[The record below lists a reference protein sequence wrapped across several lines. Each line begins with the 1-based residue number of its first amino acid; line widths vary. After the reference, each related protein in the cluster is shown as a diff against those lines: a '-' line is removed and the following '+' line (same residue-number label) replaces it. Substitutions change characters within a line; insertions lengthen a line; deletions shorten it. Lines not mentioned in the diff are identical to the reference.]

1 MPIDASKVTWD
12 APEASTEPQSS
23 DAPKVRWDKPK
34 APAAT
39 GIDAAAVEW
48 DSAPA
53 PAATAE
59 RAPRTLA
66 SPAQPDFGN
75 VRTDVTST
83 EAMPARPK
91 PGFGRT
97 LGDAVERGAASAIA
111 STAHTVTDFIDQTV
125 QAPLRGLGKAAADA
139 FHITADPDVA
149 RELGDPLGVRAEA
162 ATNLAIEGTINAD
175 RQASSERIGAR
186 PTLAELK
193 ENPGEAVHRQALR
206 LTDAAGESL
215 PLLAAAVATRNPQL
229 GSALMGGTT
238 AAQTFTDLRG
248 EGLDRGEAARAAA
261 LTGAVEAA
269 GEGIGLGAILKPS
282 RPGSLVRAAVAEGA
296 QEVPVSIAQT
306 NIRDQA
312 TGRTT
317 SIEDQLLDAL
327 EAGAVGGVLGA
338 GGHVVGAGRQPAA
351 DATSAPAANP
361 EAAAMRAEADRM
373 STGGPLS
380 RAAGDVLHARAD
392 QIEQL
397 RPVAEPGGMAAAAEV
412 LPQKPMGAA
421 ASALPRR
428 SATDATAVI
437 DQHVAAL
444 QAAAGDGLLGEQQ
457 LADTNSERAQLDSTI
472 RNHLRRR
479 EQGLVTADPAGE
491 RELAAQLPQ
500 LEQRRAELDRSLER
514 HKLAAGRGVQLQ
526 RLQERLGRIDRDAD
540 LVDLA
545 DRISPPAGPSIALPG
560 SDEVAPE
567 TLENANKSQQIPT
580 PSDPLAREV
589 AGQDRGETGLNI
601 SQHFATSNAT
611 PSAVGAAAAEAATS
625 PENDLQTPSP
635 AQIEAGNYR
644 VGRLRVNGL
653 DISIEHPAGV
663 KRKPEHSQAL
673 AHPYGSIRRTEGA
686 DGDKVDVFLGDR
698 ADDTRL
704 PVFVVDQTKP
714 DGSFDESK
722 VMLGFESEQAARAAY
737 LANYPKDW
745 NGLSDVRQ
753 FTQREFKVW
762 VQDPAA
768 TQRPAMTAGLELDRA
783 QRLAERFTTGWG
795 PGAPRVVLARNPGE
809 LRKAAGLPADA
820 EVADRAEGS
829 WHGKPAVFLN
839 LAAIDTPQRM
849 RQVIAHEA
857 LGHFA
862 VDEVVGKDWPAIE
875 QAVAGHVLNGTGGKS
890 VRIAIE
896 TLRRSQPQAL
906 AQPNTAAREVLAV
919 MAEQGASNALVTRV
933 MAGLRRKLRKVAPS
947 LKLSDAELRDLLR
960 RGDGVL
966 RRGGTATSK
975 ASIDARAGAIDPAG
989 VQWDEAAPGAAASDV
1004 APQPLTREDG
1014 ATYGNPR
1021 PLPNRPERRDGVAE
1035 PGAEAGQGTATA
1047 VSGIDVF
1054 LTPGKDG
1061 RPAAGTTRLLQK
1073 AQVARTGTFRSG
1085 IAKVATLAD
1094 AAHVLAPLRK
1104 SAQERFLVL
1113 GLDADGRPLA
1123 VLQHSVGT
1131 IDGAEVRPGTVF
1143 GAIAAVPGVKSVV
1156 FAHNHP
1162 SANPTPSAADMAVDR
1177 TLGELFRG
1185 SGIDVR
1191 GAIIL
1196 QPGRK
1201 TFTSYN
1207 SAGETGESQGKI
1219 TPARRSG
1226 VVPVVERALR
1236 KIQPPGGRTTIDS
1249 WQTAEATV
1257 KALRGKHTAGVV
1269 LLNTRH
1275 DVVGHMP
1282 FDPIATEALRT
1293 GDPATSHAK
1302 YIRAAVEANANAA
1315 IVYGDKLFEPGI
1327 QNMAAALKAAEIR
1340 PLDAFLFDGDTTESQ
1355 AKLGHSIGSGT
1366 FYSVATEP
1374 EPPAP
1379 PDVSRI
1385 APTFEHLDAGQ
1396 RAALG
1401 KIDTHN
1407 TIRES
1412 LKGKVRR
1419 LTDRWQ
1425 AKTIQGLFDQ
1435 FAPLK
1440 ELDETGYMQ
1449 ARLSKGI
1456 DGAVEAVFRFGPP
1469 KLTDGALDVR
1479 RDGKGLQGVLQDL
1492 KGEHDLFL
1500 AWVAGNRA
1508 ERLADEGREHLFSAE
1523 EIGSLKRLHL
1533 GKMPDGRDRREVY
1546 DIAQRALARY
1556 NRAVLDVS
1564 EAAGILNPDDRAQ
1577 WEHDVYVPFFR
1588 VSEDPSGGMSG
1599 LVRQQAIERLK
1610 GGAEPLGDL
1619 LSNVLGNWHQLLS
1632 ASMKNMAAS
1641 RALSAAVD
1649 LDVATP
1655 VQEGGKGTVWIAR
1668 KGEKV
1673 HYQVHDPLILDAL
1686 TMLHLQ
1692 PWNNAAMKTMGWF
1705 KRALTIGVTADPAFR
1720 IRNLMRDTVS
1730 VIAANRIGWNPLR
1743 NLAQGW
1749 RASATGTDTYVALV
1763 GGGGAIRFGSLL
1775 DGDQA
1780 ANAKRL
1786 IASGIAKEGDIL
1798 DTSAK
1803 AKAVLGRAWNW
1814 WKEVGDRAET
1824 VNRAALY
1831 EQARASGMD
1840 HLQAS
1845 FAARDTLDF
1854 TMHGKWAA
1862 VRFLTQT
1869 VPFFN
1874 ARLQGLHKLGRGAKA
1889 DPRRFMAVTGA
1900 VALASALLYLAN
1912 RDDEDFQALPDWV
1925 RDTYWWVRLPGTNR
1939 ALFIPKPFEVGALGS
1954 VVERGTEVMLGGE
1967 DYKSADFIDTLR
1979 SILTNQLAMNPIP
1992 QIFRPAQEAAFNWN
2006 AFQDRPIDSMG
2017 QERLP
2022 AEDRYTARTSAGAIG
2037 AGKVTG
2043 ISPQRIEHLVRG
2055 YFGWLG
2061 TQALAVSDMVGRGV
2075 FDMPSNPAHDFTR
2088 PENIAV
2094 VGAFIRP
2101 TDGSGSKY
2109 VNRYFKDL
2117 DAVQQLYAAWSSA
2130 RKAGEYERAEELYKD
2145 DRLRLRGLYSAAD
2158 KQMRSI
2164 NQRVRRVTAD
2174 RTLSAEAKG
2183 ELLAGLYGQRNRLA
2197 KRTTDQARARQARED
2212 ERQASRQGTQ

>member
-1 MPIDASKVTWD
+1 MTIDARKVTWD
-12 APEASTEPQSS
+12 APETGGESLPIDALQVQWDEPKAAASASIDS
-23 DAPKVRWDKPK
+23 AAVRWDRAPV
-34 APAAT
+34 PAAKP
-39 GIDAAAVEW
+39 
-48 DSAPA
+48 PA
-53 PAATAE
+53 P
-59 RAPRTLA
+59 RMLP
-66 SPAQPDFGN
+66 SPGKPDFGN
-75 VRTDVTST
+75 AQSDITST
-83 EAMPARPK
+83 EGMPSRPK
-91 PGFGRT
+91 PGFGQT
-97 LGDAVERGAASAIA
+97 LGDAVKRGAAGAVA
-111 STAHTVTDFIDQTV
+111 STAHTVTDFVDQTV
-125 QAPLRGLGKAAADA
+125 QAPLRGLGRAAADA

-149 RELGDPLGVRAEA
+149 RELGDPLGARAGAE
-162 ATNLAIEGTINAD
+162 TNLAIEGMINAD
-175 RQASSERIGAR
+175 RQARSERIGAR
-186 PTLAELK
+186 PTLTELK
-193 ENPGEAVHRQALR
+193 ENPGEAVHRLALR

-215 PLLAAAVATRNPQL
+215 PLLAAAVATRNPQV
-229 GSALMGGTT
+229 GSTLMGGAT
-238 AAQTFTDLRG
+238 AAQTFADLRG
-248 EGLDRGEAARAAA
+248 EGLDRGEAVRAAA

-269 GEGIGLGAILKPS
+269 GEGIGLGAMLKPAA
-282 RPGSLVRAAVAEGA
+282 PGSFARAAAAEGL

-312 TGRTT
+312 TGHTT
-317 SIEDQLLDAL
+317 SISEQLGDAL

-338 GGHVVGAGRQPAA
+338 GGHLVGARREPTV
-351 DATSAPAANP
+351 DLRPVPPVNP
-361 EAAAMRAEADRM
+361 EAAALRAEADRM
-373 STGGPLS
+373 VMGGPLS
-380 RAAGDVLHARAD
+380 RAAGDLLHARAD
-392 QIEQL
+392 QIEKMQT
-397 RPVAEPGGMAAAAEV
+397 VATPDGIAAAAEA
-412 LPQKPMGAA
+412 LPQAPG
-421 ASALPRR
+421 
-428 SATDATAVI
+428 ATDAPGLPRGGMTLTPELV
-437 DQHVAAL
+437 DQDAVAA
-444 QAAAGDGLLGEQQ
+444 QAPGVTEFGGE
-457 LADTNSERAQLDSTI
+457 T
-472 RNHLRRR
+472 
-479 EQGLVTADPAGE
+479 P
-491 RELAAQLPQ
+491 
-500 LEQRRAELDRSLER
+500 SLS
-514 HKLAAGRGVQLQ
+514 GTSPS
-526 RLQERLGRIDRDAD
+526 RLGSTD
-540 LVDLA
+540 V
-545 DRISPPAGPSIALPG
+545 G
-560 SDEVAPE
+560 SELIE
-567 TLENANKSQQIPT
+567 ELNKSEQIGT
-580 PSDPLAREV
+580 FSGVSSSEDYQHQGD
-589 AGQDRGETGLNI
+589 AGLI
-601 SQHFATSNAT
+601 IAKHFLSSSATHK
-611 PSAVGAAAAEAATS
+611 PVGAAAAEAATS
-625 PENDLQTPSP
+625 PDNELKAPSE
-635 AQIEAGNYR
+635 AQLEAGNFR
-644 VGRLRVNGL
+644 VGRMRINGL

-663 KRKPEHSQAL
+663 KRRADHSQAL
-673 AHPYGSIRRTEGA
+673 VHPYGYLRRTEGA
-686 DGDKVDVFLGDR
+686 DGERVDVFLGDR
-698 ADDTRL
+698 ADDTTL

-737 LANYPKDW
+737 LSNYPKGW
-745 NGLSDVRQ
+745 NGLGDIRQ
-753 FTQREFKVW
+753 FTQGEFKAW
-762 VQDPAA
+762 VLDPAA
-768 TQRPAMTAGLELDRA
+768 TQRPAMISSIELDRA
-783 QRLAERFTTGWG
+783 QRLAERFTAGWG
-795 PGAPRVVLARNPGE
+795 PDAPRLVLARNPGE
-809 LRKAAGLPADA
+809 LRKAAGLPPDA
-820 EVADRAEGS
+820 EIQDRAEGS

-875 QAVAGHVLNGTGGKS
+875 QVVAGHVLNGTGGKS
-890 VRIAIE
+890 IRMAIE
-896 TLRRSQPQAL
+896 TIRRSQPQVL
-906 AQPNTAAREVLAV
+906 AQPHTAAREVLAV
-919 MAEQGASNALVTRV
+919 MAEQGASNALVVRV

-947 LKLSDAELRDLLR
+947 LKLSDVELRDLLR

-966 RRGGTATSK
+966 RRGGSPTSK
-975 ASIDARAGAIDPAG
+975 ASIDARTGAIDPAV
-989 VQWDEAAPGAAASDV
+989 VQWDAAPHVVAPAV

-1014 ATYGNPR
+1014 AAYGNPR
-1021 PLPNRPERRDGVAE
+1021 LLPHRPERGNGVAE
-1035 PGAEAGQGTATA
+1035 PGAEAGSGTATA
-1047 VSGIDVF
+1047 ISGLDVF

-1061 RPAAGTTRLLQK
+1061 HPAPETARLLQK

-1085 IAKVATLAD
+1085 VAKVATLAD

-1113 GLDADGRPLA
+1113 GLDAEGRPIA
-1123 VLQHSVGT
+1123 VLQHAVGT
-1131 IDGAEVRPGTVF
+1131 IDGAEVRPDTVF
-1143 GAIAAVPGVKSVV
+1143 GAIAAVPGVQSVV

-1196 QPGRK
+1196 QPGRQ
-1201 TFTSYN
+1201 TFTAYD
-1207 SAGETGESQGKI
+1207 SAGETEESQGRI

-1226 VVPVVERALR
+1226 RVPVVERTLR
-1236 KIQPPGGRTTIDS
+1236 KIQPPSGRATIDS
-1249 WQTAEATV
+1249 WQVAEATV
-1257 KALRGKHTAGVV
+1257 KALRGQHTAGVV
-1269 LLNTRH
+1269 LLNARH

-1282 FDPIATEALRT
+1282 FDPLTTEALRT
-1293 GDPATSHAK
+1293 GDQATSHAK

-1315 IVYGDKLFEPGI
+1315 LVYGDRQFQSGI

-1340 PLDAFLFDGDTTESQ
+1340 PLDAFLFDGDQTESQ
-1355 AKLGHSIGSGT
+1355 ARLGHSIGSGA
-1366 FYSVATEP
+1366 FYSVAAEP
-1374 EPPAP
+1374 EPSAP

-1385 APTFEHLDAGQ
+1385 APEFKHLDAGQ

-1440 ELDETGYMQ
+1440 DLDETGYMQ
-1449 ARLSKGI
+1449 ARLSKGV

-1469 KLTDGALDVR
+1469 TLTDGALDVR

-1508 ERLADEGREHLFSAE
+1508 ERLADEGREHLFSSD
-1523 EIGSLKRLHL
+1523 EIGNLKRLNQ
-1533 GKMPDGRDRREVY
+1533 GTMPDGRDRREVY
-1546 DIAQRALARY
+1546 ETAQRALTRY

-1564 EAAGILNPDDRAQ
+1564 EAAGILDPDDRAQ

-1588 VSEDPSGGMSG
+1588 VSEEPSGGMSG

-1641 RALSAAVD
+1641 RSLSAAVD

-1655 VQEGGKGTVWIAR
+1655 VKEGGKGTVWIAR
-1668 KGEKV
+1668 RGEKV
-1673 HYQVHDPLILDAL
+1673 HYQVHDPLVLDAL

-1705 KRALTIGVTADPAFR
+1705 KRALTTGVTADPAFR

-1803 AKAVLGRAWNW
+1803 AKAALGRAWTW

-1954 VVERGTEVMLGGE
+1954 VVERGTEVMLAGE
-1967 DYKSADFIDTLR
+1967 DYKAADFIDTLR

-1992 QIFRPAQEAAFNWN
+1992 QIFRPAQEVAFNWN

-2061 TQALAVSDMVGRGV
+2061 TQALAVSDMVGRGI
-2075 FDMPSNPAHDFTR
+2075 FDMPSNPSHDFTR
-2088 PENIAV
+2088 PENLAV
-2094 VGAFIRP
+2094 VGAFLRP

-2109 VNRYFKDL
+2109 VNRYFRDL

-2130 RKAGEYERAEELYKD
+2130 RKAGEYERAEELFKD
-2145 DRLRLRGLYSAAD
+2145 DRLKLRGLYSAAD

-2197 KRTTDQARARQARED
+2197 KRTTDHARARQAREQD
-2212 ERQASRQGTQ
+2212 RQEAGQRTP

>member
-1 MPIDASKVTWD
+1 MTIDASKVTWD

-34 APAAT
+34 AAVSA
-39 GIDAAAVEW
+39 GIDAAAVQW
-48 DSAPA
+48 DSAPSPA
-53 PAATAE
+53 PAAAAP
-59 RAPRTLA
+59 APRALT
-66 SPAQPDFGN
+66 SPAKPDFGN
-75 VRTDVTST
+75 VQSGVSST
-83 EAMPARPK
+83 EAMASGKK

-149 RELGDPLGVRAEA
+149 REFGDPLGVRAEA
-162 ATNLAIEGTINAD
+162 ETNLRIQGSIDAD
-175 RQASSERIGAR
+175 RRGSAERIGPR
-186 PTLAELK
+186 PTLAEVAAD
-193 ENPGEAVHRQALR
+193 PGEAVHRQALR

-215 PLLAAAVATRNPQL
+215 PLLAAAVATRNPQV
-229 GSALMGGTT
+229 GSALIGGTT

-282 RPGSLVRAAVAEGA
+282 APGSLVRAAVAEGV

-306 NIRDQA
+306 NIQDQA
-312 TGRTT
+312 TGHTT
-317 SIEDQLLDAL
+317 SIKDQVLDAL

-338 GGHVVGAGRQPAA
+338 GSHVVGAGREPTP
-351 DATSAPAANP
+351 DVSPSPSPANP
-361 EAAAMRAEADRM
+361 EAAAIRAEADRLAN
-373 STGGPLS
+373 GGPLS
-380 RAAGDVLHARAD
+380 RVAGEIFHARAD
-392 QIEQL
+392 QVEQL
-397 RPVAEPGGMAAAAEV
+397 QPVAAPGGLADAASV
-412 LPQKPMGAA
+412 LPGVAIQPEA
-421 ASALPRR
+421 PRR

-437 DQHVAAL
+437 DRHVAAL
-444 QAAAGDGLLGEQQ
+444 QAAAGDGYLAEQQ
-457 LADTNSERAQLDSTI
+457 LAAANNERAQLDTTI
-472 RNHLRRR
+472 RDHLRRR
-479 EQGLVTADPAGE
+479 EQGLVAADPAGE
-491 RELAAQLPQ
+491 REIAAQLPQ
-500 LEQRRAELDRSLER
+500 LESRRAELDRTLER
-514 HKLAAGRGVQLQ
+514 HKLAASRGVQLQ
-526 RLQERLGRIDRDAD
+526 RLQDRLGRIDRDAD
-540 LVDLA
+540 LVELA
-545 DRISPPAGPSIALPG
+545 NRIAPPAAVANPDVG
-560 SDEVAPE
+560 SNDPASESSGRI
-567 TLENANKSQQIPT
+567 NKSQQNATFSEASSRPN
-580 PSDPLAREV
+580 A
-589 AGQDRGETGLNI
+589 QDLGDTALNI

-611 PSAVGAAAAEAATS
+611 PSAVRAAAAEAATS
-625 PENDLQTPSP
+625 PDNDLKTPSQ
-635 AQIEAGNYR
+635 AQIEAGNFR

-653 DISIEHPAGV
+653 DISIEYPAGV

-704 PVFVVDQTKP
+704 PVFVVDQNKP

-737 LANYPKDW
+737 LSNYPKDW
-745 NGLSDVRQ
+745 NGLSDIRQ
-753 FTQREFKVW
+753 FTQGEFKAW

-768 TQRPAMTAGLELDRA
+768 TQRPAMTGGLELDRA

-795 PGAPRVVLARNPGE
+795 PDAPRVVLARNPGE
-809 LRKAAGLPADA
+809 LRKAAGLSADA
-820 EVADRAEGS
+820 EVQDRAEGS

-875 QAVAGHVLNGTGGKS
+875 QVVAGHVLNGTGGKS

-919 MAEQGASNALVTRV
+919 MAEQGASNALVGRV
-933 MAGLRRKLRKVAPS
+933 MAGLRRKLRKVAPG

-966 RRGGTATSK
+966 RRGGSANSK
-975 ASIDARAGAIDPAG
+975 ASIDARAGGIDPAA
-989 VQWDEAAPGAAASDV
+989 VQWDAAPGDAASDV

-1014 ATYGNPR
+1014 ASYGNPR
-1021 PLPNRPERRDGVAE
+1021 PLPNRSERGNGVAE
-1035 PGAEAGQGTATA
+1035 PGADAGPGTATA
-1047 VSGIDVF
+1047 VSGLDVF
-1054 LTPGKDG
+1054 LAPGKDG

-1073 AQVARTGTFRSG
+1073 AAVARTGTFRSG
-1085 IAKVATLAD
+1085 IAKVVTLAD

-1113 GLDADGRPLA
+1113 GLDADGQPLA
-1123 VLQHSVGT
+1123 VLQHAVGT

-1143 GAIAAVPGVKSVV
+1143 GAIAAVPGVQSVV

-1201 TFTSYN
+1201 TFTAYN

-1226 VVPVVERALR
+1226 AVPVVERALR

-1249 WQTAEATV
+1249 WQAAEATV
-1257 KALRGKHTAGVV
+1257 KALRGQHTAGVV
-1269 LLNTRH
+1269 LLNARH

-1293 GDPATSHAK
+1293 GDQATSHTK

-1315 IVYGDKLFEPGI
+1315 IVYGDKLFERGI
-1327 QNMAAALKAAEIR
+1327 QNIAAALKAAEIR
-1340 PLDAFLFDGDTTESQ
+1340 PLDAFLFDGDQTESQ

-1366 FYSVATEP
+1366 FYSVAAEP
-1374 EPPAP
+1374 EPPAQV
-1379 PDVSRI
+1379 DVSKI
-1385 APTFEHLDAGQ
+1385 APNFEHLDAGQ

-1508 ERLADEGREHLFSAE
+1508 ERLADEGREHLFSPE

-1533 GKMPDGRDRREVY
+1533 GKMPDGRDRRAVY
-1546 DIAQRALARY
+1546 DTAQRALARY

-1588 VSEDPSGGMSG
+1588 VSEEPSGGMSG

-1655 VQEGGKGTVWIAR
+1655 VKEGGKGTVWIAR

-1673 HYQVHDPLILDAL
+1673 HYQVHDPLVLDAL

-1705 KRALTIGVTADPAFR
+1705 KRALTTGVTADPAFR

-1749 RASATGTDTYVALV
+1749 RASATGADTYVALV

-1954 VVERGTEVMLGGE
+1954 VVERGTEVMLAGE
-1967 DYKSADFIDTLR
+1967 DYKAADFMDTLR

-2022 AEDRYTARTSAGAIG
+2022 AEDRFTARTSAGAIG
-2037 AGKVTG
+2037 AGKLTG

-2061 TQALAVSDMVGRGV
+2061 TQALAVSDMVGRSV

-2101 TDGSGSKY
+2101 TDASGSKY
-2109 VNRYFKDL
+2109 TNRYFRDL

-2130 RKAGEYERAEELYKD
+2130 RKAGEYERAAELYKD
-2145 DRLRLRGLYSAAD
+2145 DRLKLRGLYTAAD

-2197 KRTTDQARARQARED
+2197 RRTTDQARARQAREED
-2212 ERQASRQGTQ
+2212 RQEDP